1 MASVNQTGASS
12 IDQRGLAAAQSRT
25 LLWFTLGAA
34 ASLLA
39 VDARWD
45 VPLAAWFAPVLLLR
59 FSRTSEW
66 PIAIGGIVIAS
77 TLQIA
82 AYIFEMGA
90 PFSTTGITLCLILG
104 ALFAV
109 PYVIDRLFAQRLGD
123 IERLFLLPV
132 AAVLIEFLAASLLPV
147 GASIGT
153 RAITQSGNL
162 ELMQITSLVGP
173 YSIGFLIALA
183 ATVANHIWESP
194 TQKSWLA
201 YGGSFAAVLLVV
213 LAFGQVR
220 LAFAS
225 NAAAGDT
232 VKIAGIVPRQALHDP
247 AWAVSV
253 TKYPPTEQTREDLTT
268 PQMKALYADLQDEL
282 LADSR
287 AAATSGAKIIL
298 WSETAAPVLEADK
311 SVLLQKVSELT
322 KNKGVYVNAAIGVHY
337 ARNETFLFGPDGEQN
352 WHYRKNHPVPG
363 MEPVEPFRNDVPL
376 VTTPY
381 GRLTNIICYD
391 ADFPALARVRADIML
406 LPGMDDPN
414 MAYVHTMRMARLRS
428 IENGYSLVRIDYNGV
443 SAAFDPYGRVLAM
456 LDTTPG
462 RAYTMLVDVP
472 IKGVP
477 TLYSRIGDLFA
488 WICIFATLGL
498 CLISFVRP
506 TRRAMR
512 LD

>member
-1 MASVNQTGASS
+1 
-12 IDQRGLAAAQSRT
+12 
-25 LLWFTLGAA
+25 
-34 ASLLA
+34 
-39 VDARWD
+39 
-45 VPLAAWFAPVLLLR
+45 
-59 FSRTSEW
+59 
-66 PIAIGGIVIAS
+66 
-77 TLQIA
+77 
-82 AYIFEMGA
+82 
-90 PFSTTGITLCLILG
+90 
-104 ALFAV
+104 
-109 PYVIDRLFAQRLGD
+109 
-123 IERLFLLPV
+123 
-132 AAVLIEFLAASLLPV
+132 
-147 GASIGT
+147 
-153 RAITQSGNL
+153 
-162 ELMQITSLVGP
+162 
-173 YSIGFLIALA
+173 
-183 ATVANHIWESP
+183 
-194 TQKSWLA
+194 
-201 YGGSFAAVLLVV
+201 
-213 LAFGQVR
+213 
-220 LAFAS
+220 
-225 NAAAGDT
+225 
-232 VKIAGIVPRQALHDP
+232 
-247 AWAVSV
+247 
-253 TKYPPTEQTREDLTT
+253 
-268 PQMKALYADLQDEL
+268 
-282 LADSR
+282 
-287 AAATSGAKIIL
+287 
-298 WSETAAPVLEADK
+298 
-311 SVLLQKVSELT
+311 
-322 KNKGVYVNAAIGVHY
+322 
-337 ARNETFLFGPDGEQN
+337 
-352 WHYRKNHPVPG
+352 